1 MKKKTLILFITI
13 IGLISL
19 TVVLYGTGR
28 PGFGSNHSGCHDSS
42 GYSIGTTAPG
52 EIQATIS
59 SSVEFNITATG
70 TNLFVQAI
78 PGAEHNDLFVILPTT
93 GRINDTSINDLDPA
107 SNSILV
113 AFSLTTPNETG
124 YYTIFIIA
132 GNDASGQINFD
143 YLEINVNVGGVA
155 APGFD
160 WSIILDHLGLYLG
173 LPALIFLTLGT
184 VLVLVNENKFVKTH
198 GILAGGSWILTMI
211 NTVVGIIFGNIGEI
225 PITNWFG
232 AYPLIYH
239 IPHIV
244 LGAIGLVTGFFSML
258 FGIAA
263 ERKPAMITG
272 YITLISWWSAFFL
285 GYFLNPDLLL
295 LL

>member
-1 MKKKTLILFITI
+1 MKKKTLILFVAI

-19 TVVLYGTGR
+19 SVVLYGTSR
-28 PGFGSNHSGCHDSS
+28 PGYGDTHDACHDST
-42 GYSIGTTAPG
+42 GYSIVTTAPG

-59 SSVEFNITATG
+59 STVEFNITATG
-70 TNLFVQAI
+70 NNLFVQAI
-78 PGAEHNDLFVILPTT
+78 SGAKSNSLFSILPTT
-93 GRINDTSINDLDPA
+93 ERINESSIYDLDPA

-113 AFSLTTPNETG
+113 TFNLTTPNENG

-132 GNDASGQINFD
+132 GDDASGQIDFE
-143 YLEINVNVGGVA
+143 YIEIIVNVGGVA

-184 VLVLVNENKFVKTH
+184 ALVLVNENKFVKTH
-198 GILAGGSWILTMI
+198 GILAGGSWVLTMV
-211 NTVVGIIFGNIGEI
+211 NVVVGIIFGNIGEI
-225 PITNWFG
+225 PITSWFG
-232 AYPLIYH
+232 AFPLIYH
-239 IPHIV
+239 IPHII

-263 ERKPAMITG
+263 ERKPALITG
-272 YITLISWWSAFFL
+272 YITLISWWSAFIL
-285 GYFLNPDLLL
+285 GYFLNPNLLL
-295 LL
+295 L

>member
-1 MKKKTLILFITI
+1 MKKKTLILFVAI

-19 TVVLYGTGR
+19 SVILYGTSR
-28 PGFGSNHSGCHDSS
+28 PGYGDTHDVCHDDT
-42 GYSIGTTAPG
+42 GYSIVTTAPG

-59 SSVEFNITATG
+59 STVEFNVTATG
-70 TNLFVQAI
+70 INLFVQAI
-78 PGAEHNDLFVILPTT
+78 SGAKSNSLFGILPTT
-93 GRINDTSINDLDPA
+93 ERINETSIYDLDPA

-113 AFSLTTPNETG
+113 SFSLTTPNETG

-132 GNDASGQINFD
+132 GNDASGQIDFY

-198 GILAGGSWILTMI
+198 GILAGGSWVLTMV
-211 NTVVGIIFGNIGEI
+211 NVVVGILFGDIGKI
-225 PITNWFG
+225 PITSWFG

-239 IPHIV
+239 IPHII

-263 ERKPAMITG
+263 ERKPALITG
-272 YITLISWWSAFFL
+272 YITLISWWSAFIL
-285 GYFLNPDLLL
+285 GYFLNPNLLL
-295 LL
+295 L